1 MAAWPFRLLEL
12 SLFLPAG
19 VTQEACFPIPKGHV
33 TVLRY
38 IVRKAVGW
46 FGMIVVATNI
56 TYFLANA
63 FLKPASNYTALRP
76 PRSPAEISRALARYN
91 LSPDTPILERWW
103 HWFSNIVLHFDWGS
117 SPTGGSVNGQIVYR
131 ALVSG
136 QLVLGSTILAIVIGV
151 GLGVYTASRQYKRP
165 DRVWQGIS
173 VISFNTPSAVAAL
186 AVVLVT
192 ISLNQALGST
202 LLPVAGSQDPT
213 ASGVWEVFVSRLGHS
228 LLPTI
233 SLTFISYAAYHLLQ
247 RSLLLD
253 NINSDYVRTARAKG
267 LTRRQAIR
275 RHGLRTS
282 LIPVATQVAFAMPAL
297 FTGAVITETVFA
309 WHGMG
314 EYFVK
319 TISTNDVHGAVA
331 VAAFG
336 SLMTAIGAILADIVV
351 VALDPRIRVS

>member
-1 MAAWPFRLLEL
+1 
-12 SLFLPAG
+12 
-19 VTQEACFPIPKGHV
+19 
-33 TVLRY
+33 VLRY

-46 FGMIVVATNI
+46 VAMICLAANI

-63 FLKPASNYTALRP
+63 FLKPASNYIALRP
-76 PRSPAEISRALARYN
+76 PRTPEEINRSLARYN
-91 LSPDTPILERWW
+91 LSPETPLMERWW
-103 HWFSNIVLHFDWGS
+103 NWFSDILLHFDWGA

-131 ALVSG
+131 ALASG
-136 QLVLGSTILAIVIGV
+136 QLVLGATVLSVVIGI
-151 GLGVYTASRQYKRP
+151 GLGVFTASRQYKRS
-165 DRVWQGIS
+165 DRALQGMS

-186 AVVLVT
+186 GVVLVT
-192 ISLNQALGST
+192 IWLNQALGDP
-202 LLPVAGSQDPT
+202 LLPVAGSQDPQ
-213 ASGVWEVFVSRLGHS
+213 ASGFWEVFVSRMEHAI
-228 LLPTI
+228 LPTI

-282 LIPVATQVAFAMPAL
+282 VIPVATQVAFAMPAL
-297 FTGAVITETVFA
+297 FTGAVITESVFA

-314 EYFVK
+314 EYFIK

-336 SLMTAIGAILADIVV
+336 ALMTAIGAILADIVV
-351 VALDPRIRVS
+351 VALDPRIRVN

>member
-1 MAAWPFRLLEL
+1 
-12 SLFLPAG
+12 
-19 VTQEACFPIPKGHV
+19 
-33 TVLRY
+33 
-38 IVRKAVGW
+38 
-46 FGMIVVATNI
+46 MIVVATNL

-63 FLKPASNYTALRP
+63 FLKPASNYVALRP
-76 PRSPAEISRALARYN
+76 PRSPEEISRALARYN
-91 LSPDTPILERWW
+91 LSPDTPLLDRWW
-103 HWFSNIVLHFDWGS
+103 HWFSNILFHFDWGS
-117 SPTGGSVNGQIVYR
+117 SPTGGSVNGEMVYR
-131 ALVSG
+131 ALTSG
-136 QLVLGSTILAIVIGV
+136 QLVLGATVLSIVIGV
-151 GLGVYTASRQYKRP
+151 ALGVYTASRQYKRA

-173 VISFNTPSAVAAL
+173 VVSYNTPSAVAAL
-186 AVVLVT
+186 VVVLIT

-202 LLPVAGSQDPT
+202 LLPVAGSQDPEV
-213 ASGVWEVFVSRLGHS
+213 SGLWATFVSRMGHAI
-228 LLPTI
+228 LPTI

-267 LTRRQAIR
+267 LTRHQAVR

-314 EYFVK
+314 EYFVQ
-319 TISTNDVHGAVA
+319 TISRNDVHGAVA

-336 SLMTAIGAILADIVV
+336 ALMTAIGAILADIVV

>member
-1 MAAWPFRLLEL
+1 
-12 SLFLPAG
+12 
-19 VTQEACFPIPKGHV
+19 
-33 TVLRY
+33 VLRY
-38 IVRKAVGW
+38 VIRKAVGW
-46 FGMIVVATNI
+46 FFMIVVATNL

-63 FLKPASNYTALRP
+63 FLKPASNYIALRP
-76 PRSPAEISRALARYN
+76 PRSPEEISRSLARYN
-91 LSPDTPILERWW
+91 LSPDTPLLDRWW

-117 SPTGGSVNGQIVYR
+117 SPTGGSVNDEIVYR
-131 ALVSG
+131 ALTSG
-136 QLVLGSTILAIVIGV
+136 QLVLGATVLSIVLGV
-151 GLGVYTASRQYKRP
+151 GLGVFTASRQYKRS
-165 DRVWQGIS
+165 DRAWQGIS

-186 AVVLVT
+186 GVVLIT

-202 LLPVAGSQDPT
+202 LLPVAGSQDP
-213 ASGVWEVFVSRLGHS
+213 AVSGFWAVFVSRMGHAI
-228 LLPTI
+228 LPTI
-233 SLTFISYAAYHLLQ
+233 SLTFISYASYHLLQ

-267 LTRRQAIR
+267 LTRQQAIR

-282 LIPVATQVAFAMPAL
+282 IIPVATQVAFAMPAL

-314 EYFVK
+314 EYFVQ
-319 TISTNDVHGAVA
+319 TISRNDVHGAVA

-336 SLMTAIGAILADIVV
+336 ALMTAIGAILADIVV